1 MRNVPPG
8 LRGDVRVPLNEA
20 IQMANKL
27 DANGVPCWL
36 FIGEK
41 EGHVFKQTSVQEQH
55 AIAMVH
61 FLDTFLTTTAR
72 AAKE

>member
-1 MRNVPPG
+1 
-8 LRGDVRVPLNEA
+8 VPLNEA

-55 AIAMVH
+55 ALPGHVPDH
-61 FLDTFLTTTAR
+61 DCSCSQGVSRLV
-72 AAKE
+72 KPE

>member
-1 MRNVPPG
+1 MLHQV
-8 LRGDVRVPLNEA
+8 LEA
-20 IQMANKL
+20 IQIANML

-61 FLDTFLTTTAR
+61 FLDTQGVSRL
-72 AAKE
+72 AKPE